1 MIYRIS
7 MERRGHRAPRHGDA
21 RPPGRPAWR
30 RPGPARGGKR
40 KGPPASW
47 IRGRGP
53 SGKKRPAARYS
64 PALLGAVPSPRG
76 PLTAVFGTGTG
87 VAAPPWPPV
96 MEKVRQ
102 PEAGGRTW
110 IAEGAGAVRR
120 RASARPAPRVVLFFN
135 PPPGAAQGAAA
146 GGGAAKPH
154 GLSEPVC

>member
-1 MIYRIS
+1 MKQ
-7 MERRGHRAPRHGDA
+7 HGAA
-21 RPPGRPAWR
+21 RPPGSPAWR

-120 RASARPAPRVVLFFN
+120 RAYARPAPRVVLFFN
-135 PPPGAAQGAAA
+135 PPPGAARRAAA